1 MKKYLFILI
10 FLSTIILSWC
20 GQKEHINFDFEDF
33 NWKFFTE
40 NTFTENTKVNWE
52 SLWSTL
58 LKDSILKIYTQSE
71 STWYNDSIIIIK
83 KSNIKNLD
91 TFVSQ
96 NKEKIKLD
104 WYKEGKQ
111 KEFKIKCGDI
121 RLLWNTLNLELEQN
135 LNTIF
140 FSQNFFVKNNTW
152 YIVSFASDDKK
163 ERDNFS
169 SNISQLNCK

>member
-10 FLSTIILSWC
+10 FLSTIILSGC

-33 NWKFFTE
+33 NGKFFTE
-40 NTFTENTKVNWE
+40 NTFTENTKVNGE
-52 SLWSTL
+52 SLGSTL

-71 STWYNDSIIIIK
+71 STGYNDSIIIIK

-104 WYKEGKQ
+104 GYK
-111 KEFKIKCGDI
+111 
-121 RLLWNTLNLELEQN
+121 
-135 LNTIF
+135 
-140 FSQNFFVKNNTW
+140 
-152 YIVSFASDDKK
+152 
-163 ERDNFS
+163 
-169 SNISQLNCK
+169 